1 MEIQTRLFEQ
11 IKAKLPA
18 DKHLGKVLSEVLD
31 MSSDSAYRRVR
42 GETSLTPEEI
52 KLLCQTFQISF
63 DKVIGAEGTSV
74 NFQYN
79 SVQRSEFTFN
89 AYLKGVNMAF
99 ERMYAQQFKRLWMST
114 LDLIFME
121 LLNFPALT
129 RFKLLYFAKMY
140 LKIPSTDN
148 IIFTKDWKG
157 DFSDDLIKSTLNMYV
172 KTPTVE
178 VLSYESGK
186 GLIRE
191 IVTFYEKG
199 YIATKEDAIFLLD
212 EVKKLL
218 GHMREQSN
226 LSKKFVY
233 GQPVVTEEN
242 NYQLYIHETYIQDN
256 TFIAET
262 SAYRM
267 LYITHNM
274 INYLY
279 THDMDYVNKSFAIFK
294 SVVKTCKP
302 INKDNPAQQNAYFKN
317 IETFLE
323 KAKLRIE
330 GLDLL

>member
-1 MEIQTRLFEQ
+1 MEIQARLFEQ

-18 DKHLGKVLSEVLD
+18 DKHLGKVLSEILN

-42 GETSLTPEEI
+42 GETTLTPEEI
-52 KLLCQTFQISF
+52 KLLCQSFQISF

-79 SVQRSEFTFN
+79 SVQRSEFTFT
-89 AYLKGVNMAF
+89 AYMTGVNMAF
-99 ERMYAQQFKRLWMST
+99 ERMYAQPFKRLWMST

-121 LLNFPALT
+121 LLNSPALT

-140 LKIPSTDN
+140 LRIPSATD
-148 IIFTKDWKG
+148 IIYTKEWKG
-157 DFSDDLIKSTLNMYV
+157 DLSDDLIKSTLNMYV

-186 GLIRE
+186 GLVRE

-199 YIATKEDAIFLLD
+199 YIATKEDALFLLD
-212 EVKKLL
+212 EVAKLL
-218 GHMREQSN
+218 QHMKEQAN
-226 LSKKFVY
+226 LSRKFVI
-233 GQPVVTEEN
+233 GQPVVTEED
-242 NYQLYIHETYIQDN
+242 NYKLYIHETYIQDN

-294 SVVKTCKP
+294 SVVSTCKP

-330 GLDLL
+330 GMDLL